1 MTLTLHA
8 KRILRRLAAAAVAAI
23 LACGA
28 PGSTYASDAETQSP
42 RGFERERVY
51 VVPVQAAV
59 GTGFQVDRVVIDA
72 GGRRLGLSASAGV
85 VRESQNRI
93 RLRGLP
99 IVGKLFRDR
108 FTRSDFAPERSVG
121 TVSRAG
127 NTLVVELN
135 SAHADLRFDTVVL
148 VHDQFSYRF
157 QGRLSPEA
165 GVTEADAEPIGQ
177 AYAREGTLVILVR
190 PSVITD
196 SHLDF

>member
-1 MTLTLHA
+1 MTGTLHV
-8 KRILRRLAAAAVAAI
+8 KRMLRRVAAAAVAAI
-23 LACGA
+23 LACA
-28 PGSTYASDAETQSP
+28 PGSPFASDTETQSP
-42 RGFERERVY
+42 QGFERERVY
-51 VVPVQAAV
+51 VVPVQPAV

-72 GGRRLGLSASAGV
+72 AGRRLGLSASAGV

-99 IVGKLFRDR
+99 VVGQLFMDR
-108 FTRSDFAPERSVG
+108 FTRSDFSPERSVG

-135 SAHADLRFDTVVL
+135 RAHADLRFDTVVL
-148 VHDQFSYRF
+148 VHDRFSYRF

-165 GVTEADAEPIGQ
+165 GMTEAAAEPVGE
-177 AYAREGTLVILVR
+177 AYALEGTLVILVR

-196 SHLDF
+196 SHVDF